1 MLLAIDVGNTNIVFA
16 LCDGAVIKWRWRI
29 RTDGQR
35 TADEYAVWIHQLMAL
50 EGVDRGAVDAA
61 IIATVVPPTLFN
73 LQRLCRKYFHVEP
86 LVVAVNGIDL
96 GLRIALPNPAEVG
109 ADRLVNAVAA
119 HADHP
124 GNLII
129 VDFGTATTFDVVSAD
144 GAYQGGV
151 IAPGIN
157 LSMDALYQA
166 AAKLPRI
173 AVEPPQ
179 GPGGN
184 ELGVIGKGTV
194 HAMQSGV
201 FWGYIGLIEGLVRRI
216 TSEIIGPVTV
226 IATGGLATLF
236 NRHTDA
242 IDHVDGD
249 LTIRGLIRIH
259 ALNIQAASGR
269 QNRKDPE

>member
-16 LCDGAVIKWRWRI
+16 ICDGDTIKWRWRI
-29 RTDGQR
+29 STDGQR
-35 TADEYAVWIHQLMAL
+35 TADEYAVWLHQLMQL
-50 EGVDRGAVDAA
+50 EGVERTLIDAA

-73 LQRLCRKYFHVEP
+73 LQRLCRKYFDVEP
-86 LVVAVNGIDL
+86 LIVAIGSINL
-96 GLRIALPNPAEVG
+96 GLRIDLPNPAEVG

-119 HADHP
+119 HAAHA
-124 GNLII
+124 GNLIV

-179 GPGGN
+179 NAQGN
-184 ELGVIGKGTV
+184 DLGVIGKGTV

-201 FWGYIGLIEGLVRRI
+201 FWGYVGLIEGLVRRI

-236 NRHTDA
+236 NRHTSA

-249 LTIRGLIRIH
+249 LTIRGLVRIH
-259 ALNIQAASGR
+259 ALNAGHIAPIE
-269 QNRKDPE
+269 KKTTE